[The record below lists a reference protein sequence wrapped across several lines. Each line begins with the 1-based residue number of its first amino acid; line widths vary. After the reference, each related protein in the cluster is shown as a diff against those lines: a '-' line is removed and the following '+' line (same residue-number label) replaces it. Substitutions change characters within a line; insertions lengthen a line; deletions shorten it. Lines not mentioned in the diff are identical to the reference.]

1 MSASGLGHLVSD
13 DSGKS
18 FIVPMYLPWSLRAA
32 RWALERLGFFLG
44 GLPPAATVAMSGTSV
59 RIGAMR
65 ENVVRAGG
73 MTCGSNV
80 TPWRVRWMIFA

>member
-59 RIGAMR
+59 RIGPMR
-65 ENVVRAGG
+65 EKYVASWRKVVRIERNSLA
-73 MTCGSNV
+73 SAV
-80 TPWRVRWMIFA
+80 D